1 MYMFVFGAAR
11 KPAPLDIGRK
21 AIFIVLY
28 LNMHIIEINAKPPED
43 TDGHEHS
50 LLYKI
55 PAVWKY
61 AADSSDQVSAT
72 AARCPLAY

>member
-1 MYMFVFGAAR
+1 MLFYLLSLLLLYKLYLTMYMFVFGAAR

-55 PAVWKY
+55 PAV
-61 AADSSDQVSAT
+61 
-72 AARCPLAY
+72 